1 MKYAFF
7 TFFFLLSLIAKS
19 QDCKLLT
26 QTFAV
31 ADTMKKESGELYV
44 FRFSAQQLDA
54 LQQMPGLAKSIPVIK
69 KLQKTLDE
77 DNGSLKNGIFWQ
89 LDEKLAEKQFAEL
102 KKECPETGF
111 RVFEREISYYKL
123 RYKVK
128 DGK

>member
-1 MKYAFF
+1 MKYGFFAFF
-7 TFFFLLSLIAKS
+7 FMFSLIAKG
-19 QDCKLLT
+19 QDCKLLS

-31 ADTMKKESGELYV
+31 ADTMKKESGELYI
-44 FRFSAQQLDA
+44 FRFSTQQLDA
-54 LQQMPGLAKSIPVIK
+54 LQQMPGLEKSIPVIK

-77 DNGSLKNGIFWQ
+77 DHGSLKNGTFWQ

-128 DGK
+128 DGR